1 MAMKNCL
8 LCDTSHRDHALNR
21 KSVFGHNWLR
31 QTEQEGKWKNSF
43 KSKDTTW
50 LLAFPLDN
58 PPVMGNETD

>member
-8 LCDTSHRDHALNR
+8 LCDTSHRDALNR